1 MSGSFRLKPLL
12 IALAV
17 PQAVG
22 LAGSLLAG
30 NMSAVYAALDKPGF
44 APPAWLFGAVWPVLY
59 LLMGV
64 ASWMVW
70 RTPEGAARTRALTF
84 YAVQLVLN
92 LLWPPLFF
100 RLGLLR
106 FAFWELSALLVLTI
120 VMTACFLSLR
130 RAAGLLVVPYCVWL
144 VYAAAINRA
153 VAALNGGGF

>member
-12 IALAV
+12 IALV
-17 PQAVG
+17 IPQAAG

-30 NMSAVYAALDKPGF
+30 DMSAVYAALDKPSF
-44 APPAWLFGAVWPVLY
+44 APPGWLFGAVWPVLY
-59 LLMGV
+59 LLLGI
-64 ASWMVW
+64 ASWLVW
-70 RTPEGAARTRALTF
+70 RTPESAARTRALTF

-106 FAFWELSALLVLTI
+106 LAFWELCALLVLTI

-130 RAAGLLVVPYCVWL
+130 RIAGLLVVPYCVWL

-153 VAALNGGGF
+153 AAALNAGF

>member
-12 IALAV
+12 IALAI
-17 PQAVG
+17 PQAAG

-30 NMSAVYAALDKPGF
+30 DMSAVYAALGKPSF
-44 APPAWLFGAVWPVLY
+44 APPGWLFGVIWPVLY
-59 LLMGV
+59 LLLGI
-64 ASWMVW
+64 ASWLVW
-70 RTPEGAARTRALTF
+70 RTPESAARTRALTF

-106 FAFWELSALLVLTI
+106 LAFWELCALLVLTI

-130 RAAGLLVVPYCVWL
+130 RIAGLLVVPYCVWL

-153 VAALNGGGF
+153 AAALNAGF